1 LTRKVVPEKRN
12 VSFFVAGEQTPELV
26 IVNQSLRRKDVASGS
41 AANFASSAAR
51 HSKSLALE

>member
-1 LTRKVVPEKRN
+1 LEKRN

-41 AANFASSAAR
+41 AANFASSTAR